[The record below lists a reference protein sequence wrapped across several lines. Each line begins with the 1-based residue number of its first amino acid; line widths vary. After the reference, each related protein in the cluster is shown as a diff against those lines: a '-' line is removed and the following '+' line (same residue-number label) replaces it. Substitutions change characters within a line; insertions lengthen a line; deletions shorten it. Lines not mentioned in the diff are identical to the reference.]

1 MKELFVRA
9 ASGAVFVALVLG
21 AAWLGPWWVAA
32 LFLPIT
38 LVGISEFRRLRGD
51 NNTGAV
57 GLLLLGGLAY
67 VVLVLIELLGYAS
80 ATIAHSII
88 HALGLLWFL
97 VRMPRRTD
105 SVTSSGAAI
114 FYIAA
119 PLAFASWLT
128 AMDTTLFVGT
138 MLLLWTNDTGAY
150 LVGKAIGRHKLMP
163 KVSPGKTWEGLIGGI
178 VLTLAVAW
186 LLSREWSALS
196 EAAWMIAAFGI
207 SITGTIGDLYE
218 SAMKRRAGVK
228 DSGRIMPGHG
238 GVLDRFDGFL
248 LAAPAMLLIA
258 LACK

>member
-1 MKELFVRA
+1 MKELLVRA

-32 LFLPIT
+32 LFLPVT
-38 LVGISEFRRLRGD
+38 LIGIHEFRKLRGVSQG
-51 NNTGAV
+51 TAGMM
-57 GLLLLGGLAY
+57 LLGGLAY
-67 VVLVLIELLGYAS
+67 AVLVLIELLDFSS
-80 ATIAHSII
+80 ATLAQAIF

-97 VRMPRRTD
+97 FRLPMQRGGVANTG
-105 SVTSSGAAI
+105 GAL
-114 FYIAA
+114 FYIVA
-119 PLAFASWLT
+119 PFAFATWLT

-163 KVSPGKTWEGLIGGI
+163 SVSPGKTWEGLIGGI
-178 VLTLAVAW
+178 LLALGSGWLIAQAWTALPVHGWLIAAVA
-186 LLSREWSALS
+186 
-196 EAAWMIAAFGI
+196 I

-218 SAMKRRAGVK
+218 SAMKRIAGVK

-248 LAAPAMLLIA
+248 LAAPAMLLLTLLIR
-258 LACK
+258 